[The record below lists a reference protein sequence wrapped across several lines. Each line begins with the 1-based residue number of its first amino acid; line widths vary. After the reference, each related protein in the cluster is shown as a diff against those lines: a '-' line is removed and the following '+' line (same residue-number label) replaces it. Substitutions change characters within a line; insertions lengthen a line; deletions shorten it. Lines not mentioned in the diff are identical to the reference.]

1 MKHLVYV
8 LLFLSVVGLS
18 SNVFADG
25 LVLKQGDTIQK
36 ILEDRKGKQVTLR
49 LSDGGELTGRILAVT
64 KELVLLSELAGRD
77 YFQGTIDSSK
87 ITAVIIRTKE

>member
-1 MKHLVYV
+1 MKHLVYG

-18 SNVFADG
+18 SYAFAGG
-25 LVLKQGDTIQK
+25 LALKQGDTIQK

-77 YFQGTIDSSK
+77 YFQGIIDSSK
-87 ITAVIIRTKE
+87 VTAVIIRTKE